1 MRNIGISLFAA
12 AALAL
17 PATAK
22 TSKKADVT
30 CNDGTTAKAGRG
42 ACSHHG
48 GVAVAKAPSD
58 KAAKTADKAEKSAD
72 KAEKSAD
79 KAVKSSKN
87 KTRAEL
93 DEGKK
98 ETEKKS
104 GGILDTLFGRKKAD
118 TAQGRS
124 PNTTPRSSTRDA
136 KSGTPTAKCKDGTMS
151 YSAHHSGTCSGHGGV
166 AEWLDKK

>member
-1 MRNIGISLFAA
+1 MRNIGISLLAA

-22 TSKKADVT
+22 TSKKTDVT

-48 GVAVAKAPSD
+48 GVAVAKAPAD
-58 KAAKTADKAEKSAD
+58 KAAKSADTAEKSAD
-72 KAEKSAD
+72 KEEKSC
-79 KAVKSSKN
+79 KN

-104 GGILDTLFGRKKAD
+104 GGILDTIFGRKKAD

-166 AEWLDKK
+166 DQWLDNK

>member
-1 MRNIGISLFAA
+1 MRNIGISLLAA

-48 GVAVAKAPSD
+48 GVAVAEAPAD
-58 KAAKTADKAEKSAD
+58 KAAKSAD
-72 KAEKSAD
+72 KAEKSTD
-79 KAVKSSKN
+79 KAEKSSKN

-98 ETEKKS
+98 ETQKKS
-104 GGILDTLFGRKKAD
+104 GGILDTIFGRKKTD
-118 TAQGRS
+118 TAQGRTS
-124 PNTTPRSSTRDA
+124 NTTPRSSTRDA
-136 KSGTPTAKCKDGTMS
+136 KSGKPTAKCKDGTTS

-166 AEWLDKK
+166 DEWLDK

>member
-1 MRNIGISLFAA
+1 MRNIGISLLAA

-17 PATAK
+17 PAAAK
-22 TSKKADVT
+22 SASKAEVT
-30 CNDGTTAKAGRG
+30 CADGTTAKAGRG

-48 GVAVAKAPSD
+48 GVAQEKS
-58 KAAKTADKAEKSAD
+58 TADNAKKSSEKAE
-72 KAEKSAD
+72 
-79 KAVKSSKN
+79 KSSKN

-93 DEGKK
+93 DKGEKQ
-98 ETEKKS
+98 TEKKS
-104 GGILDTLFGRKKAD
+104 GGILDSLFGRKKAD

-124 PNTTPRSSTRDA
+124 STTTPRSSTRDA
-136 KSGTPTAKCKDGTMS
+136 KSGNPTARCKDGTMS

>member
-1 MRNIGISLFAA
+1 MRNIGISLLAA

-48 GVAVAKAPSD
+48 GVAVAKAP
-58 KAAKTADKAEKSAD
+58 ADKATKSAD

-79 KAVKSSKN
+79 KAAKSSKN

-104 GGILDTLFGRKKAD
+104 GGILDTLFGRKKDEA
-118 TAQGRS
+118 AQGRS
-124 PNTTPRSSTRDA
+124 SDTTPRRSTREA
-136 KSGTPTAKCKDGTMS
+136 KTPRARCKDGTIS
-151 YSAHHSGTCSGHGGV
+151 YSAQQSGTCSSHGGV
-166 AEWLDKK
+166 DQWLNK

>member
-1 MRNIGISLFAA
+1 MRNIGISLLAA
-12 AALAL
+12 AVLAL

-22 TSKKADVT
+22 TSKADVT

-58 KAAKTADKAEKSAD
+58 KAAKSPDKAEKSAD
-72 KAEKSAD
+72 KAA
-79 KAVKSSKN
+79 KSSKN

-104 GGILDTLFGRKKAD
+104 GGILDTIFGRKKAD

-124 PNTTPRSSTRDA
+124 SDTTPRSATRDA

-166 AEWLDKK
+166 DEWLDKK

>member
-1 MRNIGISLFAA
+1 MRNIGISLLAA

-48 GVAVAKAPSD
+48 GVAVAKAPED
-58 KAAKTADKAEKSAD
+58 KAAKSAD

-79 KAVKSSKN
+79 KAAKSSKN

-104 GGILDTLFGRKKAD
+104 GGILDTIFGRKKAD

-124 PNTTPRSSTRDA
+124 SDTTPRSSTRDA
-136 KSGTPTAKCKDGTMS
+136 KSGPPTAKCKDGTMS

-166 AEWLDKK
+166 AEWLDNK

>member
-1 MRNIGISLFAA
+1 MRNIGISLLAA

-17 PATAK
+17 PAAAKTAK
-22 TSKKADVT
+22 KAEVT
-30 CNDGTTAKAGRG
+30 CSDGTTAKAGRG

-48 GVAVAKAPSD
+48 GIADAKSA
-58 KAAKTADKAEKSAD
+58 ADKSEKSASA
-72 KAEKSAD
+72 KAS
-79 KAVKSSKN
+79 SSKN

-136 KSGTPTAKCKDGTMS
+136 KSGKPTARCKDGTTS

-166 AEWLDKK
+166 AEWLD

>member
-1 MRNIGISLFAA
+1 MRNIGISLLAA

-17 PATAK
+17 PVAAK
-22 TSKKADVT
+22 TAKKADVA
-30 CNDGTTAKAGRG
+30 CADGTTAKAGRG

-48 GVAVAKAPSD
+48 GVADEKTVARKKS
-58 KAAKTADKAEKSAD
+58 EKSAA
-72 KAEKSAD
+72 AE
-79 KAVKSSKN
+79 SKN

-124 PNTTPRSSTRDA
+124 SDATPRRSTREA
-136 KSGTPTAKCKDGTMS
+136 KTPRARCKDGTIS
-151 YSAHHSGTCSGHGGV
+151 YSVHDSGTCSHHGGV
-166 AEWLDKK
+166 AQWINK

>member
-1 MRNIGISLFAA
+1 MRNIGISLLAA

-22 TSKKADVT
+22 TAKKAEVT
-30 CNDGTTAKAGRG
+30 CNDGTTSKAGKG

-48 GVAVAKAPSD
+48 GVADAEVAD
-58 KAAKTADKAEKSAD
+58 KSTKSAEKAEKSSDRA
-72 KAEKSAD
+72 A
-79 KAVKSSKN
+79 KSSKN

-104 GGILDTLFGRKKAD
+104 GGILDTIFGRKKAD

-166 AEWLDKK
+166 AEWLD

>member
-1 MRNIGISLFAA
+1 MRNIGISLLAA

-22 TSKKADVT
+22 TSKKTDVT

-48 GVAVAKAPSD
+48 GVAVAKAP
-58 KAAKTADKAEKSAD
+58 ADKATKSAD

-79 KAVKSSKN
+79 KAAKSSKN

-104 GGILDTLFGRKKAD
+104 GGILDTLLGRKKAD

-124 PNTTPRSSTRDA
+124 SNTTPRGSTRDE
-136 KSGTPTAKCKDGTMS
+136 KSKTPTARCKDGTTS
-151 YSAHHSGTCSGHGGV
+151 YSAHHSGSCSGHGGV
-166 AEWLDKK
+166 AEWLDNK

>member
-1 MRNIGISLFAA
+1 MRNIGISLLAA

-17 PATAK
+17 PATAE

-48 GVAVAKAPSD
+48 GVAVAKAPAD
-58 KAAKTADKAEKSAD
+58 KAAKSAD
-72 KAEKSAD
+72 KADKSAD
-79 KAVKSSKN
+79 KAAKSSKN

-124 PNTTPRSSTRDA
+124 SDKTPRSSTRDA
-136 KSGTPTAKCKDGTMS
+136 KSGKPTARCKDGTTS

-166 AEWLDKK
+166 AEWLDNK

>member
-1 MRNIGISLFAA
+1 MRNIGISLLAA

-17 PATAK
+17 PAAAK
-22 TSKKADVT
+22 SPAKAQVT

-42 ACSHHG
+42 ACSRHG
-48 GVAVAKAPSD
+48 GIAR
-58 KAAKTADKAEKSAD
+58 EKSSPAGRTEEP
-72 KAEKSAD
+72 AR
-79 KAVKSSKN
+79 N

-104 GGILDTLFGRKKAD
+104 GGILGTLLGRKKEE

-124 PNTTPRSSTRDA
+124 STRSTREAKTPRAR
-136 KSGTPTAKCKDGTMS
+136 CKDGTIS
-151 YSAHHSGTCSGHGGV
+151 YSARQSGTCSGHGGV
-166 AEWLDKK
+166 DQWLSK

>member
-1 MRNIGISLFAA
+1 MRNIGISLLAA

-17 PATAK
+17 PAAAK
-22 TSKKADVT
+22 TAKKADVT

-48 GVAVAKAPSD
+48 GVADAKAPAD
-58 KAAKTADKAEKSAD
+58 KAAKSVDKAEKST
-72 KAEKSAD
+72 
-79 KAVKSSKN
+79 KN

-124 PNTTPRSSTRDA
+124 SNTTPRSSTRDA
-136 KSGTPTAKCKDGTMS
+136 KSGTPTAKCKDGTTS

-166 AEWLDKK
+166 AEWLDNK